1 MEKLTRAS
9 LLSLEE
15 YAQQRSVFRQ
25 KVIDHKKN
33 RQVPL
38 GPHLTLYFED
48 QLTMQYQVQEMLRVE
63 RIFEAEGI
71 AEELDVYNPLI
82 PDGSNW
88 KATMMLE
95 YADVSQRQA
104 ALAQL
109 VGVEEKVWVQVHG
122 YDKVYA
128 LADEDLERSD
138 ANKTSAVHFMRFELT
153 ASMCAAAKQG
163 AGLTMGVEHPDYT
176 HTLNA
181 VPENIAKS
189 LVSDLD

>member
-71 AEELDVYNPLI
+71 AEELDVYNFLI
-82 PDGSNW
+82 FDGSNW

-95 YADVSQRQA
+95 YADVS
-104 ALAQL
+104 
-109 VGVEEKVWVQVHG
+109 
-122 YDKVYA
+122 
-128 LADEDLERSD
+128 
-138 ANKTSAVHFMRFELT
+138 
-153 ASMCAAAKQG
+153 
-163 AGLTMGVEHPDYT
+163 
-176 HTLNA
+176 
-181 VPENIAKS
+181 
-189 LVSDLD
+189 